1 MPGRGGLCVVYAK
14 EMILDTVL
22 DAIDVSLEPFAL
34 CEIRGEASLGLGC
47 RPHAVLHY
55 VIAGEGRV
63 TIDGWP
69 PIPTRAGTVV
79 LVPAFAA
86 HSLHGSGTGL
96 GTLPACRPLEISIE
110 HVRAG
115 DGDGVLAA
123 ICGRVGIVYRG
134 LGGAMDLLRAP
145 LVEHLD
151 PGDRVRGALEDLVA
165 ELASPTIGTRALA
178 RSLLLQCVILLLRR
192 RLLAGDQSLVWMQ
205 GVSDE
210 ALWGALRAMLDQ
222 PGREHS
228 VDSLA
233 ELAGMSRA
241 TFAARFRAAY
251 EGGPIELLRTIRM
264 RRAAELLATTD
275 WPIKRIAAAVGYDSR
290 TYFSRAFRDQH
301 GQPPDA
307 FRRRIATAT

>member
-1 MPGRGGLCVVYAK
+1 
-14 EMILDTVL
+14 MILDTVL
-22 DAIDVSLEPFAL
+22 DAVDVSLEPFAL

-63 TIDGWP
+63 TVDGWP
-69 PIPTRAGTVV
+69 AIPARAGSVV

-96 GTLPACRPLEISIE
+96 GSLPTCRPLEISIE

-115 DGDGVLAA
+115 EGDGLLAA
-123 ICGRVGIVYRG
+123 ICGRVSIVYRG

-151 PGDRVRGALEDLVA
+151 PRDRVRDALEDLVA

-192 RLLAGDQSLVWMQ
+192 RLLAGDRSLIWMQ
-205 GVSDE
+205 GLSDE
-210 ALWGALRAMLDQ
+210 ALWGALRSMLDE
-222 PGREHS
+222 PWKVHT

-233 ELAGMSRA
+233 EQAGMSRA
-241 TFAARFRAAY
+241 SFAARFRAAY
-251 EGGPIELLRTIRM
+251 KVGPIELLRAVRM
-264 RRAAELLATTD
+264 RRAAELLTTTD
-275 WPIKRIAAAVGYDSR
+275 WPIKRVAGAVGFQSR
-290 TYFSRAFRDQH
+290 TYFSRAFKDQH
-301 GQPPDA
+301 GQSPDV
-307 FRRRIATAT
+307 FRRRLTVAD